1 MWKIMKDNLED
12 LLSPNLWRSLA
23 CETVGTMF
31 IVLLGCGAWIQ
42 APPPGVSPM
51 RPDVVQISLAFGLAV
66 ATMLWVFAHI
76 SGGHFNPALTLA
88 TLATRRVSIVRGLLY
103 IVAQV
108 LGGILGAGV
117 LYGLTPVERRGMLGA
132 TLVSVQPAQAFGVE
146 LLVTFVFVLSYFA
159 SRDSERQDVSGSY
172 PLTVGLA
179 VVVCHLF
186 AISFTGAGM
195 NCARSFGPAV
205 IMDMWENHWVYW
217 VGPLTGG
224 LLAGLL
230 YDYIFSAG
238 ATVAKAQ
245 KCLLRT
251 KRPTTA
257 PISSKQEKVPLDE
270 SRAAPEVIEIDEKEA
285 AVVTVTPA
293 AESEKEAAAAD
304 AAATT
309 ATDVDPDPPAI
320 TTDSDK
326 AKLTENAGKE

>member
-12 LLSPNLWRSLA
+12 LMSPNLWRSLA
-23 CETVGTMF
+23 CETVGTMG
-31 IVLLGCGAWIQ
+31 IVLLGCGAWVQ
-42 APPPGVSPM
+42 WTQPTPGAAALN
-51 RPDVVQISLAFGLAV
+51 VVQISLAFGLSV

-88 TLATRRVSIVRGLLY
+88 TLATRRVSIIRGLLY

-108 LGGILGAGV
+108 LGGILGSGI
-117 LYGLTPVERRGMLGA
+117 LYGLTPAGKRGSLGA
-132 TLVSVQPAQAFGVE
+132 TMVMGEVQPAQAFGVE
-146 LLVTFVFVLSYFA
+146 LLITFVFVMAYFA
-159 SRDSERQDVSGSY
+159 SRDSERTDLAGSY

-186 AISFTGAGM
+186 AINFTGAGM
-195 NCARSFGPAV
+195 NSARSFGPAV
-205 IMDMWENHWVYW
+205 IMNVWENHWVYW

-230 YDYIFSAG
+230 YDYVFAAG

-251 KRPTTA
+251 KKPSQ
-257 PISSKQEKVPLDE
+257 PKPEKVPLDE
-270 SRAAPEVIEIDEKEA
+270 SPAVVVTPDVEIDIEAEKAEPEKEA
-285 AVVTVTPA
+285 TPT
-293 AESEKEAAAAD
+293 AE
-304 AAATT
+304 
-309 ATDVDPDPPAI
+309 